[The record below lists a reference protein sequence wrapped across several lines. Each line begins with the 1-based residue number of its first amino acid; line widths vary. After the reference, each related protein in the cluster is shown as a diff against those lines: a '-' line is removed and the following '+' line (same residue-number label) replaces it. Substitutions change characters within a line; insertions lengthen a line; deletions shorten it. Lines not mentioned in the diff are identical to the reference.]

1 MTYATEVI
9 RESIF
14 KTINR
19 YGYILMHDLPPSTT
33 NEIFNLIDE
42 GQVIQLDKIS
52 ATANFMN
59 ASYKVTYA
67 DNRFNLAIKDDG
79 YISSIIKTV
88 G

>member
-1 MTYATEVI
+1 MSYAPEVI

-19 YGYILMHDLPPSTT
+19 YGYILMHDLPQSVTD
-33 NEIFNLIDE
+33 EIFHLIDE
-42 GQVIQLDKIS
+42 GQVIQLDKIP

-67 DNRFNLAIKDDG
+67 DNRFNLAIKDVG
-79 YISSIIKTV
+79 YTASIVKTV
-88 G
+88 V